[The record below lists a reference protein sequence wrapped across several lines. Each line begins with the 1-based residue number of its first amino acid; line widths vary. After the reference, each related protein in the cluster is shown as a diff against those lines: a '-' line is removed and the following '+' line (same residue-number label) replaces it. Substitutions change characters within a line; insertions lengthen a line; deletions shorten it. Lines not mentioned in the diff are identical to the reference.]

1 MTFPKRVS
9 YASAKRREL
18 VSQDWRSLGSSE
30 TRRASLLAELGE
42 KEKAIAFLND
52 GAARGDF
59 RLFSMKY
66 DPAFD
71 SLRGDPRFQAVLN
84 TAWSCVVPLGQQC

>member
-1 MTFPKRVS
+1 MSENAQRLRSSFATGGWTA
-9 YASAKRREL
+9 YLREL
-18 VSQDWRSLGSSE
+18 VSQDWGSLGSSE

-42 KEKAIAFLND
+42 KEKAIVFLND

-59 RLFSMKY
+59 WLFSMKY

-71 SLRGDPRFQAVLN
+71 SLRGDPRFQAVLKKFDL
-84 TAWSCVVPLGQQC
+84 PK